1 MMDSPRSLP
10 PTSANGTGAAAQLF
24 QVFLRLRPSSLQSS
38 ISDSRFL
45 TTAPGNSHIYVT
57 PPSVERNRSKTI
69 EKFAFTRVFDEE
81 SEQRD
86 VFEETVLP
94 LLEDAIAKG
103 RDGTLATLG
112 VTGSGK
118 VYSPPKPKVAC

>member
-1 MMDSPRSLP
+1 M
-10 PTSANGTGAAAQLF
+10 
-24 QVFLRLRPSSLQSS
+24 
-38 ISDSRFL
+38 
-45 TTAPGNSHIYVT
+45 YVT

-69 EKFAFTRVFDEE
+69 EKFAFTRIFDEQ
-81 SEQRD
+81 SEQRE

-94 LLEDAIAKG
+94 LLEDAITRG

-118 VYSPPKPKVAC
+118 VCLPLG